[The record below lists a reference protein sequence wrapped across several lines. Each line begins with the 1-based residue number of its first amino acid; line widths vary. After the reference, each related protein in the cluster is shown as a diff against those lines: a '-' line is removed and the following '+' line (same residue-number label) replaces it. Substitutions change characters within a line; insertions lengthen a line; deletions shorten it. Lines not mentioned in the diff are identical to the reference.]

1 MIHTF
6 EGIPLL
12 ITTALQFFV
21 SLKGE
26 KTWVHDLH
34 MASVELGFIPA
45 IAMFSKF
52 LVVGREIRSY
62 PMII

>member
-1 MIHTF
+1 MIQTF

-12 ITTALQFFV
+12 ITTALQFFL
-21 SLKGE
+21 SHLREK

-45 IAMFSKF
+45 IAMFSNFWSLVAKF
-52 LVVGREIRSY
+52 AAI
-62 PMII
+62 P